1 MYKIFPSAL
10 SVMSDR
16 EWREATMSG
25 QCSQVEGKKRV
36 QIEYLKKV
44 RRNVSFCEE

>member
-16 EWREATMSG
+16 EWREATVSG
-25 QCSQVEGKKRV
+25 QCSQVEGKKKGANRIS
-36 QIEYLKKV
+36 QKSEKK
-44 RRNVSFCEE
+44 C